1 MRFARFVF
9 IAAGIWG
16 IAVLVPLYFLIDVTG
31 RQYEAPSSYPQ
42 FFYGFIGVALAW
54 QLVFLLIGSDPARY
68 RLLMIPAVVEKCG
81 FAIPTALLYRQGRIP
96 AADASAAIP
105 DVVLGTL
112 FILAFLRT
120 RRR

>member
-31 RQYEAPSSYPQ
+31 RQYEPPSSYPQ

-54 QLVFLLIGSDPARY
+54 QLVFLLVGSDPVRY

-81 FAIPTALLYRQGRIP
+81 FAIPTALLYGRGRIP
-96 AADASAAIP
+96 ATEASAAIP
-105 DVVLGTL
+105 DVILGTL